1 MELER
6 RHESILM
13 DNTVSHSVRYKES
26 VQNGISIFNTRN
38 CERLRRE
45 FLAIAEEIENRGT
58 KIKVDNIRSW
68 MTRLHGPKVLEEGV
82 LFSFDAPNARRVCIT
97 GEFTKWSGDGVEMTL
112 DPRDGLWKTTLV
124 LEPGEYEY
132 RFIVDGVWL
141 RDPRNSDT
149 VMNEFG
155 QENSLL
161 IV

>member
-1 MELER
+1 M
-6 RHESILM
+6 
-13 DNTVSHSVRYKES
+13 SVFDIRDS
-26 VQNGISIFNTRN
+26 D
-38 CERLRRE
+38 RLKRE
-45 FLAIAEEIENRGT
+45 FLAIAEEMENRGT
-58 KIKVDNIRSW
+58 ALEVENIKSW
-68 MTRLHGPKVLEEGV
+68 MTRLHGPKVLKEGV
-82 LFSFDAPNARRVCIT
+82 LFAFEAPNAKKVCIT
-97 GEFTKWSGDGVEMTL
+97 GEFNNWSGEGICMEL
-112 DPRDGLWKTTLV
+112 DPKDGLWKTTLD